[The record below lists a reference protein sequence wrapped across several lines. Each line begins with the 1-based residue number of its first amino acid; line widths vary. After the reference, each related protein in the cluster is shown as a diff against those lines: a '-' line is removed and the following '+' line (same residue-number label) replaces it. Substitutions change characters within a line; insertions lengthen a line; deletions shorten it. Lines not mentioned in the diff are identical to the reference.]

1 MQTSRLKKALSALLV
16 AALVVGL
23 FGLVNFALELKGTK
37 SNMVWTNFAQTEEL
51 DTIYIGT
58 SVAASSFNPNL
69 IDEEYGS
76 SSANMAS
83 PLQKLDETYLGIQSA
98 YERFGIKRVVMTL
111 DFTTLQLNETPNLG
125 SAYLTQ
131 RGRVVGLSRY
141 LSSAAWLIAEKGA
154 ASAPGSINMLF
165 PWISNHPAWK
175 DGVAGIKRNI
185 ETKLDG
191 SSVAAAVE
199 AMEPGW
205 IYFGKGY
212 GNKYAQLDYNSKDVA
227 LFGEL
232 EKIETLSFD
241 GAAIAG
247 VREICSYC
255 ADHDIELIV
264 VNVPIPVFNIHGYGQ
279 FYVDSQQ
286 AVSDM
291 LADMG
296 VAYYDFVYAK
306 PDLLQITPEDFYDN
320 QHLNA
325 VGADKFSRAFVT
337 FMETLDAGGD
347 TSALFYTPQE
357 YLATIDYISAVKVSA
372 SSKGDGIE
380 IKAHAYAGVDVDVE
394 YQMLAKPVDA
404 DEWTLVRDYDDASSA
419 VFTPGAKGTYDV
431 RVNVRVKGSNGDYD
445 HFNTAEVIY

>member
-1 MQTSRLKKALSALLV
+1 MQTSRLKKLLSAIV
-16 AALVVGL
+16 IAALMIGL
-23 FGLVNFALELKGTK
+23 LGALNFALELKGTK
-37 SNMVWTNFAQTEEL
+37 SNMVWTNFAQAEDL

-69 IDEEYGS
+69 IDDELGT

-131 RGRVVGLSRY
+131 RGRVVGFSQY

-175 DGVAGIKRNI
+175 DGITGIKRNI
-185 ETKLDG
+185 GTKLDG
-191 SSVAAAVE
+191 SSVASAVE

-241 GAAIAG
+241 EAALAG
-247 VREICSYC
+247 VREICFYC
-255 ADHDIELIV
+255 ADHDIELIA

-279 FYVDSQQ
+279 FYVDSQE
-286 AVSDM
+286 AVAEI
-291 LADMG
+291 LGDMG
-296 VAYYDFVYAK
+296 VKYYDFVYAK
-306 PDLLQITPEDFYDN
+306 PELLQLAPEDFYDN

-325 VGADKFSRAFVT
+325 VGADKFSTAFVT
-337 FMETLDAGGD
+337 FMRMLGAGQD
-347 TSALFYTPQE
+347 TSALFYTPVE
-357 YLATIDYISAVKVSA
+357 YLATIDYVSAVKASA
-372 SSKGDGIE
+372 TSGDGGIH
-380 IKAHAYAGVDVDVE
+380 ITGKAFAGANVEAE
-394 YQMLAKPVDA
+394 YQMLAKPVGS
-404 DEWTLVRDYDDASSA
+404 DEWQLVREYSPASSA
-419 VFTPGAKGTYDV
+419 IWNPDARGTYDI
-431 RVNVRVKGSNGDYD
+431 RVNVRARGSAADYD
-445 HFNTAEVIY
+445 HFNTTQVIY